1 MHVRKPDKKIFVY
14 TLEKL
19 GCNAEQCVFVDN
31 SVKNL
36 LVVGELG
43 METILFNRDG
53 VEFEGNVVDDFGAL
67 GEMLEDI

>member
-1 MHVRKPDKKIFVY
+1 MISRFLNLSKDF
-14 TLEKL
+14 
-19 GCNAEQCVFVDN
+19 
-31 SVKNL
+31 L
-36 LVVGELG
+36 LVAGELG